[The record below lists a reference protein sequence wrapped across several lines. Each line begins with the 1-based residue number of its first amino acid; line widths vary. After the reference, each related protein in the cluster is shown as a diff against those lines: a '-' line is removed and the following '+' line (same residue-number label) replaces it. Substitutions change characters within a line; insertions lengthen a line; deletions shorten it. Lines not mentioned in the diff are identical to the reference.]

1 MKILKT
7 MIGYGAIASLVLAPA
22 AGFAASPEY
31 NYVEASYVNSDVDG
45 VDDGDGFGI
54 AGSAEVGENI
64 FIFGEYSTVGFSG
77 GVDFDVIRAGI
88 GYKSAISGT
97 TDVNLS
103 AFFVNMEIDAGFFGG
118 IDEDGFGLD
127 ATLRSMVSN
136 EFEVNGGITYI
147 DLGGAFDDETSIH
160 FGGVYSFNTSFAVVG
175 DIEFGD
181 DITTFSIGGRFYFQ

>member
-7 MIGYGAIASLVLAPA
+7 VIRYGAIASLVLAPA

-31 NYVEASYVNSDVDG
+31 NYVEASYVNSDIDG

-54 AGSAEVGENI
+54 AGSAEVGTNI

-77 GVDFDVIRAGI
+77 GVDFDVIKAGL

-103 AFFVNMEIDAGFFGG
+103 VFFANAEIDAGILGS
-118 IDEDGFGLD
+118 IDESGYGLD

-136 EFEVNGGITYI
+136 EFELNGGITYI
-147 DLGGAFDDETSIH
+147 DFGGAFDDETSIH
-160 FGGVYSFNTSFAVVG
+160 VGGVYSFNTSFAVVG
-175 DIEFGD
+175 DIDFGD
-181 DITTFSIGGRFYFQ
+181 DITTFSIGGRLYFP

>member
-1 MKILKT
+1 MNILKKVL
-7 MIGYGAIASLVLAPA
+7 GYGAIASLMLAPA
-22 AGFAASPEY
+22 AVFAASPQY
-31 NYVEASYVNSDVDG
+31 NYVEASYVNSDIDG

-54 AGSAEVGENI
+54 AGSAEVGQNI

-77 GVDFDVIRAGI
+77 GVDFDLIKAGI

-103 AFFVNMEIDAGFFGG
+103 VFFANAEIDAGIFGSL
-118 IDEDGFGLD
+118 DENGYGLD
-127 ATLRSMVSN
+127 ASLRSMVSD
-136 EFEVNGGITYI
+136 EFELNGGITYI
-147 DLGGAFDDETSIH
+147 DFGGAFDDETSIH

-175 DIEFGD
+175 DIDFGD